1 MVYTLTVH
9 LYANDKPESIELLKQ
24 KLIEAAKVYRKYHK
38 NGFSK
43 RDSLLRPNTS
53 TNHHHCYQLG

>member
-24 KLIEAAKVYRKYHK
+24 KLIEAAKVYR
-38 NGFSK
+38 N
-43 RDSLLRPNTS
+43 SLKTTFLED
-53 TNHHHCYQLG
+53 L